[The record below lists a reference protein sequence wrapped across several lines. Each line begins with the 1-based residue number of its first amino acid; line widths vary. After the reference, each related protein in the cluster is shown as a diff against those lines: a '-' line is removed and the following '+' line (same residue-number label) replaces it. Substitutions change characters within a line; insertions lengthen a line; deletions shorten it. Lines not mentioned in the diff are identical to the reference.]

1 MSSRQKQLR
10 CAVYTRKSSDEG
22 LDQDFNSLDAQ
33 REACEAYVKSQ
44 RSEGWTLVP
53 DRYDDGGWSGGTL
66 ERPGLQRLLA
76 DIEDGRV
83 DVVVVYK
90 IDRLTR
96 SLMDF
101 AKLVEVFD
109 RKGVTFVSITQS
121 FNTTTSMGRLTLN
134 MLLSFAQF
142 EREVTGE
149 RIRDKIAAS
158 KKKGMWMGGFVP
170 IGYQSKNR
178 TLTIVEDEAETVR
191 MVFRLYLELKNV
203 RLVEEELRRRGV
215 TTKRYVAA
223 SGRTVGGQPFSRGH
237 IYKLLSNPLYIG
249 EIAHKGTRYPGQ
261 HPAIIDADTWQAV
274 QAQLN
279 ENTRGNRTRANAKEP
294 SLLSGL
300 LSDEKGNRLTPTH
313 AVKSGRRY
321 RYYAAANGSAA
332 FRISAG
338 EIEPVVT
345 GQVAAFLGRTGEVL
359 DELGA
364 GQLGPDVLKAAM
376 ARASALATELRSGS
390 GAVQREVVV
399 ALVDRVTIGTV
410 SVRIELKREA
420 LAARLLGDA
429 SNRLDL
435 DGTIVI
441 EAPLSATRRGVET
454 RLVIQGDGAAAAD
467 REPDPALVKAVAR
480 GHAWFDDLVT
490 GRAKSVNEIAAREGL
505 TPRYVA
511 RLLDLAFLPPTLVEA
526 ILEGRQPVDMTAE
539 QLSGRSGGWCGQVA
553 RPRLAFMLCSL

>member
-1 MSSRQKQLR
+1 MSSRPKQLR
-10 CAVYTRKSSDEG
+10 CAIYTRKSSDEG

-44 RSEGWTLVP
+44 RSEGWTLIP

-178 TLTIVEDEAETVR
+178 TLSIVEGEAETVR

-364 GQLGPDVLKAAM
+364 GELRPDVLKAAM

-390 GAVQREVVV
+390 GADQREVVV
-399 ALVDRVTIGTV
+399 AFVDRVTIGTA

-429 SNRLDL
+429 SHRLDL

-454 RLVIQGDGAAAAD
+454 KLVIQGDGAAAAD

-480 GHAWFDDLVT
+480 GHAWFDELVT
-490 GRAKSVNEIAAREGL
+490 GRAKSVNEIATREGL
-505 TPRYVA
+505 TPRYVS

-539 QLSGRSGGWCGQVA
+539 QLSRSERGLLWSEG
-553 RPRLAFMLCSL
+553 

>member
-1 MSSRQKQLR
+1 MSSRQKELR

-33 REACEAYVKSQ
+33 REACEAYIKSQ

-53 DRYDDGGWSGGTL
+53 NRYDDGGWSGGTL

-170 IGYQSKNR
+170 IGYQSQSR
-178 TLTIVEDEAETVR
+178 TLNIVEDEAETVR

-215 TTKRYVAA
+215 TTKCYVAA

-249 EIAHKGTRYPGQ
+249 EIAHKGERYPGQ
-261 HPAIIDADTWQAV
+261 HPAIIDAHTWQAV

-294 SLLSGL
+294 SLLSEM

-338 EIEPVVT
+338 EIEPAVT
-345 GQVAAFLGRTGEVL
+345 GQVAAFLGRPGEVL
-359 DELGA
+359 EELSA

-376 ARASALATELRSGS
+376 ARTSALASELRSGS
-390 GAVQREVVV
+390 GAVQREVIV
-399 ALVDRVTIGTV
+399 ALVDRVTIGVV
-410 SVRIELKREA
+410 SVRIELKQEA
-420 LAARLLGDA
+420 LASRLLGDA
-429 SNRLDL
+429 SHRLGL
-435 DGTIVI
+435 DGAIVI

-454 RLVIQGDGAAAAD
+454 RLVIQGDGAASVD
-467 REPDPALVKAVAR
+467 REPDAALVKAVAR

-490 GRAKSVNEIAAREGL
+490 GRAKSVNEIVAREGL
-505 TPRYVA
+505 TPRYVS

-526 ILEGRQPVDMTAE
+526 ILEGRQPAEMTAE
-539 QLSGRSGGWCGQVA
+539 QLSRSE
-553 RPRLAFMLCSL
+553 RPLVRSVG

>member
-1 MSSRQKQLR
+1 
-10 CAVYTRKSSDEG
+10 
-22 LDQDFNSLDAQ
+22 
-33 REACEAYVKSQ
+33 
-44 RSEGWTLVP
+44 
-53 DRYDDGGWSGGTL
+53 
-66 ERPGLQRLLA
+66 
-76 DIEDGRV
+76 
-83 DVVVVYK
+83 
-90 IDRLTR
+90 
-96 SLMDF
+96 
-101 AKLVEVFD
+101 
-109 RKGVTFVSITQS
+109 
-121 FNTTTSMGRLTLN
+121 MGRLTLN
-134 MLLSFAQF
+134 MLLSFAQS

-158 KKKGMWMGGFVP
+158 KKKNMWMGGFVP

-178 TLTIVEDEAETVR
+178 TLTILEGEAETVR

-223 SGRTVGGQPFSRGH
+223 SGRTVGGQSFSRGH

-249 EIAHKGTRYPGQ
+249 EIAHKGERYPGQ
-261 HPAIIDADTWQAV
+261 HPAIIDADIWQAV
-274 QAQLN
+274 QTQLS

-345 GQVAAFLGRTGEVL
+345 GQVAAFLGRTGELL

-364 GQLGPDVLKAAM
+364 GELRPDVLKAAM

-390 GAVQREVVV
+390 GADQREVVV
-399 ALVDRVTIGTV
+399 ALVDRVTIGTA

-420 LAARLLGDA
+420 LAARLLGDGTGE
-429 SNRLDL
+429 LEL

-454 RLVIQGDGAAAAD
+454 KLVIQGDGAAAAD
-467 REPDPALVKAVAR
+467 REPDAALVKAVAR
-480 GHAWFDDLVT
+480 GHAWFDELIT
-490 GRAKSVNEIAAREGL
+490 GRAKSVNEIATREGL
-505 TPRYVA
+505 TPRYVS

-539 QLSGRSGGWCGQVA
+539 QLSRSERGLLWSEG
-553 RPRLAFMLCSL
+553 